1 MDMMNSSPN
10 KIIFVPSCLLC
21 TLLMAKK
28 PAHNAMWSHE
38 IVSFL
43 NDRNYS
49 IIQMPCPEASFPNY
63 LSGLS
68 RQPHGIKYYE
78 DLPGF
83 KNHCIELGK
92 QVVAQIDA
100 FHDSGYLVTAILG
113 IEHSPTCAAS
123 YMYTHQGTQK
133 RQGVFIKYI
142 ADSIKERPYEI
153 PIIGINR
160 QNPKKVIKALLDLNS
175 GKE

>member
-1 MDMMNSSPN
+1 MNSFQD

-28 PAHNAMWSHE
+28 PTPNMTWHNE
-38 IVSFL
+38 IISFL

-63 LSGLS
+63 KNGLKRS
-68 RQPHGIKYYE
+68 PHGIKYYE
-78 DLPGF
+78 ELSGF
-83 KNHCIELGK
+83 SEYCFELGR
-92 QVVAQIDA
+92 QVVSQIDA
-100 FHDSGYLVTAILG
+100 FHDNGFTVVAILG

-123 YMYTHQGTQK
+123 YLYTHHGTQK
-133 RQGVFIKYI
+133 RQGIFIKYM
-142 ADSIKERPYEI
+142 AEMIKERPYDI

-160 QNPKKVIKALLDLNS
+160 RYPNKAIQSLIKLESHYDK
-175 GKE
+175 G